1 MDVVPPLQ
9 PIDFFQQAKIS
20 SLRKLEVYGKYLQPL
35 SFKWGAGWR
44 HHWIIDGFA
53 GAGAYDGADEQDGS
67 PLIAAKWARREEQ
80 RCGYPKVKC
89 INVERDPAC
98 FHRLTA
104 NLAPWAHLV
113 TNLPGEFGDHLDRII
128 ETIGRD
134 PAFFFLDPFGVRGI
148 EMALVEKIMQRPGR
162 KTELLIHFS
171 ERSFARMAGHAS
183 EGDRATVA
191 ERMAQTKLA
200 RLDEVIG
207 SQMWRPWWTG
217 GNVDPGEALE
227 KTVDLFM
234 SQLRSR
240 GFEFVHQIAVRDN
253 LADRSRYR
261 LVFCTS
267 SPHGV
272 ELMSDIACR
281 YERGLAEEAAAG
293 QGSLLSEIESRED
306 ESRLIDAIHKL
317 GLEREIMTREK
328 IRHVLVPR
336 SFGLYTS
343 TDYNRAIVEL
353 VKRGGIDRDTA
364 VAIQDRED
372 LRFRDFAHGSL
383 LEALS

>member
-1 MDVVPPLQ
+1 VVPPPQ
-9 PIDFFQQAKIS
+9 PIDFFQQAKIA
-20 SLRKLEVYGKYLQPL
+20 SLRKLDLYGKYLKPL

-44 HHWIIDGFA
+44 HHWIVDGFA
-53 GAGAYDGADEQDGS
+53 GAGAYDDDSQQDGS
-67 PLIAAKWARREEQ
+67 PLIAARWARQEEQ

-113 TNLPGEFGDHLDRII
+113 TNLPGEFGEHLEKII

-148 EMALVEKIMQRPGR
+148 EMPLIERIMQRSGR

-183 EGDRATVA
+183 EDDRATAA
-191 ERMAQTKLA
+191 ERMAQTKLV

-217 GNVDPGEALE
+217 GNVDPGKALE
-227 KTVDLFM
+227 KTIDLYM

-240 GFEFVHQIAVRDN
+240 GFEFVHQIAVRDK
-253 LADRSRYR
+253 LTDRSRYR
-261 LVFCTS
+261 LVFCTN

-272 ELMSDIACR
+272 DLMSDIACR
-281 YERGLAEEAAAG
+281 YERSLVEEAAAG
-293 QGSLLSEIESRED
+293 QDTLFAESETRQSEGE
-306 ESRLIDAIHKL
+306 LIDTIHKT
-317 GLEREIMTREK
+317 GLERDVITRER
-328 IRHVLVPR
+328 IRHLLAPR
-336 SFGLYTS
+336 AFGQHTI

-353 VKRGGIDRDTA
+353 VKRGGIDRTTA
-364 VAIQDRED
+364 VGIEEREE
-372 LRFRDFAHGSL
+372 LRFKAFAQGSL
-383 LEALS
+383 LEAL

>member
-1 MDVVPPLQ
+1 VVPPLQ
-9 PIDFFQQAKIS
+9 AIDFFQDAKIA
-20 SLRKLEVYGKYLQPL
+20 SLRKLDVYGKYLQPL
-35 SFKWGAGWR
+35 SYKWGAGWR
-44 HHWIIDGFA
+44 HHWIVDGFA
-53 GAGAYDGADEQDGS
+53 GAGAYDEADQQDGS
-67 PLIAAKWARREEQ
+67 PLIAAKWARTEEQ

-98 FHRLTA
+98 FYRLTA

-113 TNLPGEFGDHLDRII
+113 SNLRGEFGDHLEQII
-128 ETIGRD
+128 EKIGRD

-148 EMALVEKIMQRPGR
+148 EMPLIEKIMQRPGR

-191 ERMAQTKLA
+191 ERMAQSKLA

-207 SQMWRPWWTG
+207 SQMWRPWWAG

-227 KTVDLFM
+227 KTIDLYM
-234 SQLRSR
+234 SQLRTR
-240 GFEFVHQIAVRDN
+240 GFDFVNQIAVRDK

-272 ELMSDIACR
+272 DLMSDIACR
-281 YERGLAEEAAAG
+281 YERGLADEAAAG
-293 QGSLLSEIESRED
+293 QDTLFTESEDRQSEGD
-306 ESRLIDAIHKL
+306 LIDAIHKI
-317 GLEREIMTREK
+317 GLERQVVTREK
-328 IRHVLVPR
+328 IRHLLATR
-336 SFGLYTS
+336 EFGKHTI

-353 VKRGGIDRDTA
+353 VKRGGIDRETA
-364 VAIQDRED
+364 VGIQEREE
-372 LRFRDFAHGSL
+372 LHFKEFAQSSL
-383 LEALS
+383 LEAL